1 MTKTSVLL
9 LALLSTVA
17 YGIWAVLAQVASRK
31 LSPEL
36 TVVISCSFAAVTI
49 ATYIWYSG
57 EGVIE
62 SVTHEDAGCWNC
74 VYERQHPAR
83 AIVRTHRIAAV
94 AFSIVLVLA
103 VISMASMLTAALLAL
118 LVGGCVGTT
127 LPMSQPSLFKI
138 PSPIG

>member
-57 EGVIE
+57 GQT
-62 SVTHEDAGCWNC
+62 SL
-74 VYERQHPAR
+74 PAR
-83 AIVRTHRIAAV
+83 GLLFALLTGLTLSIAMLSFYRGIEIGSTAIVTPIV
-94 AFSIVLVLA
+94 ALYFVVSAVLA
-103 VISMASMLTAALLAL
+103 VVFFEESLQLNDIAGIGFAIVSIILISR
-118 LVGGCVGTT
+118 
-127 LPMSQPSLFKI
+127 
-138 PSPIG
+138 

>member
-1 MTKTSVLL
+1 MNDRLL
-9 LALLSTVA
+9 
-17 YGIWAVLAQVASRK
+17 
-31 LSPEL
+31 EL
-36 TVVISCSFAAVTI
+36 QRDV
-49 ATYIWYSG
+49 
-57 EGVIE
+57 
-62 SVTHEDAGCWNC
+62 
-74 VYERQHPAR
+74 ERNA

-127 LPMSQPSLFKI
+127 FPMSQPSLFKI